1 MMYNNLKRKGMSHEE
16 ADEQVK
22 EFCKALRETTKKMK
36 KEGFSQEK
44 IDIKQSGMLEEMWR
58 M

>member
-22 EFCKALRETTKKMK
+22 EFCKALRQTK
-36 KEGFSQEK
+36 
-44 IDIKQSGMLEEMWR
+44 I
-58 M
+58 